1 MSLLIGELMSSGS
14 CWAFVGLWAHE
25 LTCPA
30 LLSIYRSIK
39 GQDDFIVFF
48 MHANEVE
55 QNDY

>member
-1 MSLLIGELMSSGS
+1 
-14 CWAFVGLWAHE
+14 

-30 LLSIYRSIK
+30 LLSLYRSIK

-48 MHANEVE
+48 MYANEVE